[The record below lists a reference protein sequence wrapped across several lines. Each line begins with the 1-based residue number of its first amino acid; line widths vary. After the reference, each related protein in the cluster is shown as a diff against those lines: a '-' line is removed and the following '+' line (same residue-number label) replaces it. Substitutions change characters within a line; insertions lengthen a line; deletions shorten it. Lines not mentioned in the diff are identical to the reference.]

1 MNLNEKEAAMS
12 PFFSSGNGLCRLLKK
27 LILQHSSETK
37 TLAMKITIL
46 LFTLILSI
54 ATSFAQEEVKMS
66 KKEQKTELKRLKAE
80 AIREIVKSKN
90 FVFKAETV
98 NPMNSRTKA
107 LTSDFGIEVRN
118 DSVFSYMPYYGTTY
132 SHDQIIFKDSP
143 MGFIQPVDT
152 FTTKRTKKGY
162 LVEIRVTNV
171 RDVIDL
177 NFHINLDG
185 LTTVSASSIN
195 RQAIS
200 YTGVII
206 IPLPEEHSESEN
218 DKR

>member
-1 MNLNEKEAAMS
+1 
-12 PFFSSGNGLCRLLKK
+12 
-27 LILQHSSETK
+27 
-37 TLAMKITIL
+37 MKISIL
-46 LFTLILSI
+46 LFTLILSV
-54 ATSFAQEEVKMS
+54 ATSFAQKEVKKS
-66 KKEQKTELKRLKAE
+66 NSELKAELKRAKAE

-98 NPMNSRTKA
+98 NPMNTRTKT

-118 DSVFSYMPYYGTTY
+118 DTVFSYMPYYGNTY
-132 SHDQIIFKDSP
+132 SRDYTTFKDSP

-162 LVEIRVTNV
+162 LVKIRVTNV
-171 RDVIDL
+171 HDVIDL

-185 LTTVSASSIN
+185 LATASASSIN

-206 IPLPEEHSESEN
+206 IPSPEEDSESEN
-218 DKR
+218 DKW

>member
-1 MNLNEKEAAMS
+1 M
-12 PFFSSGNGLCRLLKK
+12 
-27 LILQHSSETK
+27 K
-37 TLAMKITIL
+37 TIVL
-46 LFTLILSI
+46 LFTLIFSVI
-54 ATSFAQEEVKMS
+54 TSFAQEDVKKS
-66 KKEQKTELKRLKAE
+66 KKEQKVELKRLKAE

-98 NPMNSRTKA
+98 NPMNTRTKA

-118 DSVFSYMPYYGTTY
+118 DTVYSYMPYYGNTY
-132 SHDQIIFKDSP
+132 SRNEITFKDSP

-185 LTTVSASSIN
+185 LTTATASSIN

-206 IPLPEEHSESEN
+206 FPPPADETKIEN
-218 DKR
+218 EKEKQ